1 MKTIAKF
8 AAVTS
13 IFALG
18 ICALPARAAE
28 GTAVPTT
35 SSTDYK
41 IGVVDVEEV
50 LSKYGKLDAEAK
62 ALKAERDRLQS
73 EVDTKSDALT
83 KEMEALKA
91 APQAERETK
100 GEEIQ
105 KKIRDFRADFQR
117 MDGELEDKR
126 MKLFARTRQDVI
138 KTIQQ
143 IGSEENFHLILQGD
157 SNGRSTVIYFA
168 TPINITSRVIEKLN
182 SGAPAAS
189 ASGATAPAAASNKRE
204 R

>member
-1 MKTIAKF
+1 MKTATKF
-8 AAVTS
+8 AAVAS

-18 ICALPARAAE
+18 LCALPARAAE
-28 GTAVPTT
+28 GTAVPTA

-50 LSKYGKLDAEAK
+50 LNKYGKLDTESK
-62 ALKAERDRLQS
+62 ALKAERDRLQT

-83 KEMEALKA
+83 KEMEALKN

-126 MKLFARTRQDVI
+126 IKLFARTRQDVI

-143 IGSEENFHLILQGD
+143 IGNDEKFHLILQGD

-168 TPINITSRVIEKLN
+168 TPIDITSRVIEKLN
-182 SGAPAAS
+182 GAAPAPAAP
-189 ASGATAPAAASNKRE
+189 APAAASGKRE

>member
-8 AAVTS
+8 AAVAS
-13 IFALG
+13 ILALG
-18 ICALPARAAE
+18 FCAQPAHAAE
-28 GTAVPTT
+28 GTAVPTA

-50 LSKYGKLDAEAK
+50 LGQYGKLKSEAEA
-62 ALKAERDRLQS
+62 LKTERDRLQK

-83 KEMEALKA
+83 KEMEALKN

-126 MKLFARTRQDVI
+126 IKLFARTRQDVV

-143 IGSEENFHLILQGD
+143 IGSDEKFHLILQGD
-157 SNGRSTVIYFA
+157 PDGRSTVIYFA

-182 SGAPAAS
+182 GASGAAAAPAPAAP
-189 ASGATAPAAASNKRE
+189 APAGKRE

>member
-1 MKTIAKF
+1 MKTVTKF
-8 AAVTS
+8 AVVAS
-13 IFALG
+13 MFALG
-18 ICALPARAAE
+18 LCALPAQAAE
-28 GTAVPTT
+28 GTAVPTA

-41 IGVVDVEEV
+41 IGVVDVEDV
-50 LSKYGKLDAEAK
+50 LNQYGKLKAEAET
-62 ALKAERDRLQS
+62 LKNERDRLQK

-83 KEMEALKA
+83 KEMEALKT
-91 APQAERETK
+91 APEAERETK

-105 KKIRDFRADFQR
+105 RKIRDFRADFQR

-126 MKLFARTRQDVI
+126 IKLFARTRQDVI

-143 IGSEENFHLILQGD
+143 IGNDEKFHLILQGD
-157 SNGRSTVIYFA
+157 PNGRSTVIYFA

-182 SGAPAAS
+182 GA
-189 ASGATAPAAASNKRE
+189 APAAAAPAAAPAGSGNKRE

>member
-1 MKTIAKF
+1 MKTVTKF
-8 AAVTS
+8 AVVAS
-13 IFALG
+13 MFALSL
-18 ICALPARAAE
+18 CALPAQAAE
-28 GTAVPTT
+28 GTAVPTA

-41 IGVVDVEEV
+41 IGVVDVEDV
-50 LSKYGKLDAEAK
+50 LNQYGKLKAEAET
-62 ALKAERDRLQS
+62 LKNERDRLQK

-83 KEMEALKA
+83 KEMEALKT
-91 APQAERETK
+91 APEAERETK

-105 KKIRDFRADFQR
+105 RKIRDFRADFQR

-126 MKLFARTRQDVI
+126 IKLFARTRQDVI

-143 IGSEENFHLILQGD
+143 IGNDEKFHLILQGD
-157 SNGRSTVIYFA
+157 PNGRSTVIYFA

-182 SGAPAAS
+182 GA
-189 ASGATAPAAASNKRE
+189 APAAAAPAAAPAGSGNKRE

>member
-1 MKTIAKF
+1 MKTVTQF
-8 AAVTS
+8 AAVAS
-13 IFALG
+13 ILALG
-18 ICALPARAAE
+18 FCALPASAAE
-28 GTAVPTT
+28 GTAVPTA

-50 LSKYGKLDAEAK
+50 LAKYEKLTAEVKTLEAEKDKYQKDIDA
-62 ALKAERDRLQS
+62 
-73 EVDTKSDALT
+73 KSDALE
-83 KEMEALKA
+83 KEFDAVKNLPES
-91 APQAERETK
+91 ERAVK

-105 KKIRDFRADFQR
+105 KKIRDFRADFTK
-117 MDGELEDKR
+117 MDGELQDKR
-126 MKLFARTRQDVI
+126 VKLLARTRQDVI

-143 IGSEENFHLILQGD
+143 VGSAENFHLILQGD

-168 TPINITSRVIEKLN
+168 TPIDITARVIEKLN
-182 SGAPAAS
+182 SGAPAAA

>member
-1 MKTIAKF
+1 MKKVTKF
-8 AAVTS
+8 AAVAS
-13 IFALG
+13 ILALG
-18 ICALPARAAE
+18 LCALPAYAAE
-28 GTAVPTT
+28 GTAVPTAST
-35 SSTDYK
+35 TDYK

-50 LSKYGKLDAEAK
+50 LNQYGKLKTEAEA
-62 ALKAERDRLQS
+62 LKTERDRLQK

-83 KEMEALKA
+83 KEMEALKN

-126 MKLFARTRQDVI
+126 IKLFARTRQDVV

-143 IGSEENFHLILQGD
+143 IGSEEKFHLILQGD

-182 SGAPAAS
+182 GA
-189 ASGATAPAAASNKRE
+189 APAAAASGAAAPAGSGKRE